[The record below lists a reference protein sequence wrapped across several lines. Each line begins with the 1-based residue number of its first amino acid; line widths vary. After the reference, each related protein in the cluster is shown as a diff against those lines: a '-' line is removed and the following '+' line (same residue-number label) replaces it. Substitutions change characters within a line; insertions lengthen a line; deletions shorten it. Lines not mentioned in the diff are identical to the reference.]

1 MGKGLANVKGWSTGE
16 VCRTK
21 GVGMM
26 MECGPSLTPLFPDGL
41 VLCHLPHGPTA
52 HFTLSGA
59 VLRHEV
65 GGLGGAPLGAPHIL
79 LHRLDSALGRRVR
92 RHRDIAGHKGDEK
105 GIWVC
110 GDVEIWDMGLMEAL
124 GT

>member
-26 MECGPSLTPLFPDGL
+26 MECGPSLTPVFPDGL

-65 GGLGGAPLGAPHIL
+65 GGSPRSTTHLAAPTGQRAGTSGKETQRHCRTQGG
-79 LHRLDSALGRRVR
+79 
-92 RHRDIAGHKGDEK
+92 
-105 GIWVC
+105 
-110 GDVEIWDMGLMEAL
+110 
-124 GT
+124 